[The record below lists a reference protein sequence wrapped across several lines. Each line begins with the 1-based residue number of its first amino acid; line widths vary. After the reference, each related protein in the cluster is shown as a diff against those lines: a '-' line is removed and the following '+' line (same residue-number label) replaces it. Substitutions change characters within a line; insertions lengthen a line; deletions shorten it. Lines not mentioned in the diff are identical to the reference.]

1 MQATPRRPY
10 LYRRN
15 TPLGRQAATG
25 QLQLRPS
32 WKDSDPNMP
41 SFTYSAVLANSH
53 VGACAD
59 RLFGRRVLF
68 TGALAYRLRTMKA
81 QPRAGLA
88 CSL

>member
-1 MQATPRRPY
+1 
-10 LYRRN
+10 
-15 TPLGRQAATG
+15 
-25 QLQLRPS
+25 
-32 WKDSDPNMP
+32 MP
-41 SFTYSAVLANSH
+41 SFTYFAVLANSH